1 MIHLTHDEFSDHL
14 IKQKNFK
21 VALIEKAI
29 TNNGLTG
36 HVCGAAKF
44 AKKLKYFNV
53 SFQGKI

>member
-1 MIHLTHDEFSDHL
+1 MPNFL

-29 TNNGLTG
+29 TNNGLTD

-44 AKKLKYFNV
+44 AKKFKYFNV